1 MTAPKTPWRFT
12 PEVEEQLRKIATE
25 GKVKTMAGAARA
37 LGVDRNTLVRGAK
50 RVGKQDWLEK
60 KFPSNRAFSNN
71 MRKHPSESHQQRM
84 MRALTTAWR

>member
-1 MTAPKTPWRFT
+1 MTEPKTPWRFT
-12 PEVEEQLRKIATE
+12 PDVEKELRRIAKNGE
-25 GKVKTMAGAARA
+25 AKTMAAAARA

-60 KFPSNRAFSNN
+60 MFPSNRSFSNN
-71 MRKHPSESHQQRM
+71 MRKHPRESHQQRM